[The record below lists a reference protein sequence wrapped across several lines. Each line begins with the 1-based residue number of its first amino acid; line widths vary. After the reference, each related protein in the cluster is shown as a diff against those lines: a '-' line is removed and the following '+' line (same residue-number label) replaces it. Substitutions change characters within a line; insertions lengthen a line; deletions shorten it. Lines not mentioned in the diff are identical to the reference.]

1 MNDSV
6 YIMSVGPGFKI
17 EDLFSTSKSCFN
29 QTYPSDLYVFF
40 DGVSL
45 EFEVLEFLEL
55 NNVIYFSESQCKG
68 LACRLNF
75 LIDTILEKNIH
86 KYIFRIDCGDI
97 CRPDR
102 TEKQADFLFK
112 NHDIDVVGSG
122 AAIYSSGILQ
132 SDKEVSSSHLDIKS
146 SLRWN
151 NPMIHPSVVF
161 RSSALSDR
169 FRYDEK
175 MLRCQ
180 DYKFWVD
187 LISGGAFFANI
198 NEPLIDFHRDDKF
211 IERRAKSIAGFELKA
226 RIYAARKFGSRLG
239 SLYVF
244 AGLIFLF
251 RHLPSSLILL
261 AYRFKE
267 RKDGS
272 DIS

>member
-6 YIMSVGPGFKI
+6 YIMSVGPGFKV
-17 EDLFSTSKSCFN
+17 EDLFSTVKSCFN

-40 DGVSL
+40 DGVTL
-45 EFEVLEFLEL
+45 EYEVLEFLEL
-55 NNVIYFSESQCKG
+55 NNVIYFSASQCKG

-75 LIDTILEKNIH
+75 LIDTIVKKNTH

-102 TEKQADFLFK
+102 TEKQASFLFK
-112 NHDIDVVGSG
+112 NQQIDVVGSG
-122 AAIYSSGILQ
+122 AAIYSNGIFQ
-132 SDKEVSSSHLDIKS
+132 GDKEVTSSHYDIKS
-146 SLRWN
+146 SLRWK

-161 RSSALSDR
+161 RASALSDK

-187 LISGGAFFANI
+187 LISGGVFFANI

-211 IERRAKSIAGFELKA
+211 IERRAKSIASFELKA
-226 RIYAARKFGSRLG
+226 RIYAVRKLGSRLG
-239 SLYVF
+239 SLYVL
-244 AGLIFLF
+244 AGLIFIF
-251 RHLPSSLILL
+251 RHLPSSFILL
-261 AYRFKE
+261 AYRFKQ
-267 RKDGS
+267 RKPGS
-272 DIS
+272 GLS